1 MYADRV
7 FLDMTSDPGEAIKG
21 AGTVFIVDDA
31 KEIRTALSRL
41 LTAAGFTVRT
51 FDSAGRYLDERDLE
65 APGCLLLD
73 MCMPG
78 MNGLELQ
85 RMLVDSPYAR
95 PIVFL
100 TGQGDIQSS
109 VRAMKAGAVD
119 FLTKP
124 IQDERLVA
132 AIERALRRDAAERQE
147 RTIRCAI
154 QQRFLLLTPRER
166 QVMTHVIRGRLNK
179 QIAADLGTGEKTI
192 KVHRARVMSKLVVR
206 SVAELVHLGA
216 RVGITMDPPYLSAR
230 PRSAD
235 HEQIGSTQSAPLPA
249 AQATH
254 AS

>member
-1 MYADRV
+1 MHADQV
-7 FLDMTSDPGEAIKG
+7 SLDASDPEESLKG

-41 LTAAGFTVRT
+41 LTAAGFTVRA
-51 FDSAGRYLDERDLE
+51 FDSAGRYLDEQNLE

-124 IQDERLVA
+124 IEDERLVA
-132 AIERALRRDAAERQE
+132 AIERALKRDAAERQE
-147 RTIRCAI
+147 RTIRSAI

-192 KVHRARVMSKLVVR
+192 KVHRARVMSKLFVR
-206 SVAELVHLGA
+206 SVAELVQLGA
-216 RVGITMDPPYLSAR
+216 RVGITMDPPSLSAQ
-230 PRSAD
+230 PRIAD
-235 HEQIGSTQSAPLPA
+235 HEQIV
-249 AQATH
+249 
-254 AS
+254 